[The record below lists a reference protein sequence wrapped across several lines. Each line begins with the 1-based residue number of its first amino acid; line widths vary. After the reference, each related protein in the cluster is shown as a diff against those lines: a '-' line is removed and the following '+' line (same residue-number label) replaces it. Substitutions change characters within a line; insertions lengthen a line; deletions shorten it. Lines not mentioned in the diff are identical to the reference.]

1 MTTYDFGTIV
11 LLNFPH
17 TNLQQSAKRPALVV
31 FDEGD
36 DDIVVARITSQPQ
49 TGMHDFE
56 IANWRQ
62 VGLLFPSW
70 ARAGKLATLEKTT
83 IQRVIGKLAP
93 NECATIKNI
102 LQDMFKP

>member
-1 MTTYDFGTIV
+1 MTTYDFGMIV

-17 TNLQQSAKRPALVV
+17 TNLQQSSKRPALVV

-36 DDIVVARITSQPQ
+36 DDVVVVRITSQPQ
-49 TGMHDFE
+49 TGRHDFE
-56 IANWRQ
+56 ITTWRQ
-62 VGLLFPSW
+62 VGLLFQSW
-70 ARAGKLATLEKTT
+70 VRAGKLATHEKST

-93 NECATIKNI
+93 NECAAIKNI

>member
-1 MTTYDFGTIV
+1 MTTYDFGTV
-11 LLNFPH
+11 ALMNFPH

-36 DDIVVARITSQPQ
+36 DDVVVARITSQPQ
-49 TGMHDFE
+49 TGKHDVE
-56 IANWRQ
+56 ITNWRQ
-62 VGLLFPSW
+62 VGLLFQSW
-70 ARAGKLATLEKTT
+70 VRAGKLATLEKAT

-93 NECATIKNI
+93 NECAAIKNI